1 MIFPC
6 RNWLSIFSL
15 RWLYRLLALLCYY
28 KDLQLCAKSS
38 SKTQIVDIFLP
49 FIMFFF
55 LFVEISG
62 YIGKPTYLI
71 IYHFRFGLFILI
83 LIFIYA
89 RFHIFY
95 AAIFQCKNCVFWPD
109 FITIIIQTGNIPGNY
124 SILWHESS
132 PSQMFPKI
140 GVLKNFAKFIG
151 NQMCWSLFLNN
162 STSWRRTI
170 LLKMRIQHTCFTVNF
185 AKFQEHFLTEFETFF
200 AHCRFIFNLGLSI
213 FLHHSWISKYKASKT
228 SLSVLLEWKKKKA
241 L

>member
-83 LIFIYA
+83 LIFICRISYILC
-89 RFHIFY
+89 RNFPMQKFCFLTWFHY
-95 AAIFQCKNCVFWPD
+95 
-109 FITIIIQTGNIPGNY
+109 Y
-124 SILWHESS
+124 
-132 PSQMFPKI
+132 
-140 GVLKNFAKFIG
+140 
-151 NQMCWSLFLNN
+151 NN
-162 STSWRRTI
+162 SHRQYSWK
-170 LLKMRIQHTCFTVNF
+170 LQYFVAWKQPF
-185 AKFQEHFLTEFETFF
+185 AD
-200 AHCRFIFNLGLSI
+200 
-213 FLHHSWISKYKASKT
+213 
-228 SLSVLLEWKKKKA
+228 VLQNRCS
-241 L
+241 